1 FFLRTRTTALAPEVE
16 IQPLLMG
23 GRILDG
29 DFAGLKVATKG
40 GLVGEEDGVYQAVR
54 WLQKKEERP

>member
-1 FFLRTRTTALAPEVE
+1 
-16 IQPLLMG
+16 MG